1 MSFLDNDDLLS
12 IFLKDTGFGL
22 KAFSPSHLSP
32 PSEIRQEIF
41 VSAVKRAQTIT
52 SDRFRGMEGGADLS
66 SADSEGGTVYGVYG
80 TVRRSRSE
88 PGALPAATAAAAA
101 AGCTDV
107 TPT

>member
-1 MSFLDNDDLLS
+1 M
-12 IFLKDTGFGL
+12 
-22 KAFSPSHLSP
+22 SP

-41 VSAVKRAQTIT
+41 VSRVKRAQTIT

-88 PGALPAATAAAAA
+88 PGALPAATAKAAAA